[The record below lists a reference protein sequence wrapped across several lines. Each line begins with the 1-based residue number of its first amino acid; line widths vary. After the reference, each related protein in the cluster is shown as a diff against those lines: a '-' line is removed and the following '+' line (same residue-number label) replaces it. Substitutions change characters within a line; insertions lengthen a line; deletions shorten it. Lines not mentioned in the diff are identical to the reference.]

1 MEGLNLN
8 SLTTL
13 TFRLEAGVGLR
24 GGRRLVLGGEEGW
37 DGYHDTIESYDPATD
52 SWTVVGDMPSSRSWL
67 SSVAL
72 TIRKDLGKE
81 KV

>member
-1 MEGLNLN
+1 MFVMYVFYGRMHERRYRPGVTVLN
-8 SLTTL
+8 
-13 TFRLEAGVGLR
+13 
-24 GGRRLVLGGEEGW
+24 GRIYVMGGEEGW
-37 DGYHDTIESYDPATD
+37 DRYHDTIESYDPTSD
-52 SWTVVGDMPSSRSWL
+52 TWTVVGDMPSSRSWL

>member
-1 MEGLNLN
+1 MY
-8 SLTTL
+8 
-13 TFRLEAGVGLR
+13 
-24 GGRRLVLGGEEGW
+24 VLGGEEGW
-37 DGYHDTIESYDPATD
+37 DRYHDTIESYDPDTD
-52 SWTVVGDMPSSRSWL
+52 TWTVMGDMPSSRSWL

>member
-1 MEGLNLN
+1 MYVFYGRMHERRYRPGVTVLN
-8 SLTTL
+8 
-13 TFRLEAGVGLR
+13 
-24 GGRRLVLGGEEGW
+24 GRIYVMGGEEGW
-37 DGYHDTIESYDPATD
+37 DRYHDTIESYDPDTD
-52 SWTVVGDMPSSRSWL
+52 TWTVMGDMPSSRSWL

>member
-1 MEGLNLN
+1 MLLIVM
-8 SLTTL
+8 S
-13 TFRLEAGVGLR
+13 RMY
-24 GGRRLVLGGEEGW
+24 VLGGEEGW
-37 DGYHDTIESYDPATD
+37 DRYHDTIESYDPLTD
-52 SWTVVGDMPSSRSWL
+52 TWTVVGDMPSSRSWL